1 MDNSNVKKRKTMSFE
16 EFLKNKVKIEK
27 GDAKVV
33 DDHYSGEKKGD
44 AGVNTLEEP
53 KKIKIVKENEGWKE
67 VAGPN
72 VGSLYK
78 SQEELD
84 AYKTKMVGEGY
95 EMDLDIGDIAEEH
108 AKAVIALA
116 FDMSK
121 DGERDGGLTEKI
133 LQEAFDKVC
142 TDYGIDDMEDDRR
155 EMIAEAIRNIL
166 QELSGQATRL
176 K

>member
-53 KKIKIVKENEGWKE
+53 KKIKIVKESEGWKE

-95 EMDLDIGDIAEEH
+95 EMDLDGGDIAEEH
-108 AKAVIALA
+108 AKAIIAEV
-116 FDMSK
+116 FEMSK
-121 DGERDGGLTEKI
+121 NGETEGGLTGKI
-133 LQEAFDKVC
+133 LQEAFDKIC
-142 TDYGIDDMEDDRR
+142 KDYGIDDMEDDRR
-155 EMIAEAIRNIL
+155 GMIVDAIQSIL
-166 QELSGQATRL
+166 GELAGQAERL

>member
-1 MDNSNVKKRKTMSFE
+1 MDNNNVKKRKTMSFE

-27 GDAKVV
+27 GDHKVV

-44 AGVNTLEEP
+44 AGVNTLDEP
-53 KKIKIVKENEGWKE
+53 KKIKIVKESEGWKE

-78 SQEELD
+78 TQEELD
-84 AYKTKMVGEGY
+84 QYKTKMVGEGY
-95 EMDLDIGDIAEEH
+95 EMDLDMGDIAEEH
-108 AKAVIALA
+108 AKAVIAEA
-116 FDMSK
+116 FEMTKSGDT
-121 DGERDGGLTEKI
+121 GGLTEKT
-133 LQEAFDKVC
+133 LQEAFDKIC